1 MDYRKKLLARP
12 GDKIRLKDY
21 DPGWHGAHADEKAA
35 AEETARHLDRITRQQ
50 ILLYGER
57 KHSLLIVLQ
66 GIDAAGKDGTCWH
79 VISAMN
85 PQGVTVTP
93 FKVPTPE
100 EHAHDFLWRVHPHA
114 PALGRVAVFN
124 RSHYESVLV
133 ERVHSLVP
141 KSVWSKRYDAINA
154 FEDLLQRSGTT
165 ILKFFLWISPEEQLR
180 RFGERLEDP
189 ARQWKISDSDYS
201 ERALWDDYIAAFE
214 AMLRKCSTDRAPWF
228 VIPSNHKWFRN
239 LAVSQIIAAT
249 LEDLK
254 MRMPAPT
261 VDLAQI
267 RAAYQAAAKDPAH
280 PGKEG

>member
-154 FEDLLQRSGTT
+154 FEDLLQRSGAT

-180 RFGERLEDP
+180 RFGERW
-189 ARQWKISDSDYS
+189 RIR
-201 ERALWDDYIAAFE
+201 RASGRSAT
-214 AMLRKCSTDRAPWF
+214 RT
-228 VIPSNHKWFRN
+228 IPSARSGTTTSPPSRRCC
-239 LAVSQIIAAT
+239 ASAPRSGRPGSSSPRTTSGSAT
-249 LEDLK
+249 SPSP
-254 MRMPAPT
+254 RSSPRRWR
-261 VDLAQI
+261 I
-267 RAAYQAAAKDPAH
+267 
-280 PGKEG
+280 